1 MLTPLCGSAEAGR
14 GRRPRLDLPRR
25 PSFFLPSSA
34 QFVLCRGRLKRAWPW
49 PPAHQPPPSR
59 SPRLP
64 VNRHIVNFKLFILR
78 RTDGGTDMGH
88 SVLQL
93 NIPVT
98 LRKDFFPFLFPGPM
112 GTNTAR
118 PMKSIEKE
126 LVPIRRSRGPTAEAG
141 MEDGPKAT
149 SRPAVRP
156 LLQSRRPLIAPL
168 PSGVR
173 PSVPAPAQSGLYLT
187 TSIHSPKVAFYA
199 PRP

>member
-1 MLTPLCGSAEAGR
+1 MA
-14 GRRPRLDLPRR
+14 
-25 PSFFLPSSA
+25 
-34 QFVLCRGRLKRAWPW
+34 
-49 PPAHQPPPSR
+49 

-141 MEDGPKAT
+141 MEGGPKAT